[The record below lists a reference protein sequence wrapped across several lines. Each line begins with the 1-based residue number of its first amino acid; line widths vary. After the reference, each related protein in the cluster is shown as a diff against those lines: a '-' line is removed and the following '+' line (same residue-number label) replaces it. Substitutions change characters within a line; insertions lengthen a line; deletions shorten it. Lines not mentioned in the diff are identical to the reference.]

1 MKRSAEL
8 DAARGMMLV
17 WMVLVHLP
25 TVLSN
30 RVNQPFGYVSSSEG
44 FIFLSAFLTGR
55 IYFRIFERDGAAAMN
70 RKLVLRAVRLYVFH
84 ILLLLFAFVAV
95 SRYALRGRPALH
107 NMLDFYFLAG
117 VERAVRDGLLLIYRP
132 PLLDI
137 IPLYVGF
144 CLLTPLLIW
153 FGSRISWRL
162 VLGGSGAIWLAAQ
175 FGFRTALYHWVV
187 AATPL
192 RVPLNE
198 MGAFN
203 PWAWQFLW
211 VLGMY
216 FGVRWAKDELPVTK
230 WAQRFWIPAACVAL
244 ALFAL
249 RYSEVYGLNLGSYSV
264 LFDKWNL
271 ATVRLI
277 DFPAVILIVL
287 RFHAVLRRIAL
298 QRFLE
303 PISRSL
309 ITLGQ
314 ASLQVFCAHFF
325 FCFIALGLVGN
336 AALLPGWLQFVVA
349 TITFAFLLLLAKA
362 SQLRRDPYARPQL
375 VTLPWGFA
383 HSHPVKIP
391 R

>member
-25 TVLSN
+25 TVLSA

-70 RKLVLRAVRLYVFH
+70 RKLVLRAVRLYIFH
-84 ILLLLFAFVAV
+84 VLLLLFAFVAV

-144 CLLTPLLIW
+144 CLLSPLLIW
-153 FGSRISWRL
+153 LGSRISWRL

-187 AATPL
+187 AHTAL
-192 RVPLNE
+192 RVPMNE

-211 VLGMY
+211 VLGIY
-216 FGVRWAKDELPVTK
+216 FGVRWGKDELPATK
-230 WAQRFWIPAACVAL
+230 WAQRLWIPAAGVAA

-249 RYSEVYGLNLGSYSV
+249 RYAEASGLNLGSYSV

-271 ATVRLI
+271 AAVRLV
-277 DFPAVILIVL
+277 DFPAVILLVL
-287 RFHAVLRRIAL
+287 RFHLVLKRIAL
-298 QRFLE
+298 LRFLE

-309 ITLGQ
+309 IMLGQ

-336 AALLPGWLQFVVA
+336 AALLPGWLQVVVA
-349 TITFAFLLLLAKA
+349 TATFAFLLLLAKA
-362 SQLRRDPYARPQL
+362 SQLRRDPYARAQL
-375 VTLPWGFA
+375 ASFPWGFT

>member
-17 WMVLVHLP
+17 WMTLVHLP
-25 TVLSN
+25 TILSAH
-30 RVNQPFGYVSSSEG
+30 VNQPFGYVSSSEG
-44 FIFLSAFLTGR
+44 FIFLSALLTGR

-70 RKLVLRAVRLYVFH
+70 RKLVLRAVRLYIFH
-84 ILLLLFAFVAV
+84 VLLLLFAFVAV

-144 CLLTPLLIW
+144 CLLAPLLI
-153 FGSRISWRL
+153 FLGARISWRL
-162 VLGGSGAIWLAAQ
+162 VLGGSAGIWLAAQ

-211 VLGMY
+211 VVGIY
-216 FGVRWAKDELPVTK
+216 FGVRWAKNELPAAR
-230 WAQRFWIPAACVAL
+230 WAQRLWIPAACVAA
-244 ALFAL
+244 ALFVL
-249 RYSEVYGLNLGSYSV
+249 RYSEALGLNLGSYSV

-271 ATVRLI
+271 AAVRLV
-277 DFPAVILIVL
+277 DFPAVILLVL
-287 RFHAVLRRIAL
+287 RFHAPLKRFAL
-298 QRFLE
+298 QRFLQ
-303 PISRSL
+303 PVSRSL
-309 ITLGQ
+309 IMLGQ
-314 ASLQVFCAHFF
+314 SSLQVFCAHFF
-325 FCFIALGLVGN
+325 FCFVALGLVGN
-336 AALLPGWLQFVVA
+336 AAFLPGWLEIVVA
-349 TITFAFLLLLAKA
+349 TVTLAFLLLLAKA
-362 SQLRRDPYARPQL
+362 AQLRRDPYARANL
-375 VTLPWGFA
+375 ANFPWGFA

>member
-1 MKRSAEL
+1 MKRCAEL

-17 WMVLVHLP
+17 WMTLVHLP
-25 TVLSN
+25 TVLSAP
-30 RVNQPFGYVSSSEG
+30 VNQPFGYVSASEG
-44 FIFLSAFLTGR
+44 FIFLSALLSGR
-55 IYFRIFERDGAAAMN
+55 IYFRVFERDGFAAMN
-70 RKLVLRAVRLYVFH
+70 RKLLLRAVRLYIFHVF
-84 ILLLLFAFVAV
+84 LLLFAFAAV
-95 SRYALRGRPALH
+95 RSYALRGRPALH

-137 IPLYVGF
+137 IPLYIGF
-144 CLLTPLLIW
+144 CLLSPLLLW
-153 FGSRISWRL
+153 LGARISWRL
-162 VLGGSGAIWLAAQ
+162 VLGGSAAFWLAAQ

-187 AATPL
+187 AVTPL

-216 FGVRWAKDELPVTK
+216 FGVRWAKNELPAAK
-230 WAQRFWIPAACVAL
+230 WARRLWIPAACVAA

-249 RYSEVYGLNLGSYSV
+249 RYTEASGLNLGSYSL

-271 ATVRLI
+271 AAVRLV
-277 DFPAVILIVL
+277 DFPAVVLLVL
-287 RFHAVLRRIAL
+287 RFHAPLKRLAL

-303 PISRSL
+303 PVSRSL

-325 FCFIALGLVGN
+325 FCFVALGLVGN
-336 AALLPGWLQFVVA
+336 AALLPGWLQVVVA
-349 TITFAFLLLLAKA
+349 TVTLAFLLLLAKA
-362 SQLRRDPYARPQL
+362 SQLRRDPYARAQMASF
-375 VTLPWGFA
+375 PWGFA
-383 HSHPVKIP
+383 NSHPVKIP